1 MDCFCLFLEFSQIGS
16 GIRQVPCPPPT
27 TKDCRGYVNL
37 CQANV
42 AYGADQAGRIIIASI
57 LFVVLG
63 AETPHVATLTKVLW
77 TGVVEMVADLV
88 VQGLRGWGAHG
99 CRSIGVVS
107 FAVNMVLAELRRARF
122 LRPGLFAST
131 MGWVIVAWQCAEIW
145 TITVLSL
152 LKYTFVTITSLPL
165 ALRRRVPG
173 RTSLI
178 CIPPERLAKSEHPER
193 HVCPVFGCPD
203 GSSKFLTGGRAVFSR
218 WIWSGL
224 NCTYL
229 SVSLNQIKTTRLLS
243 LCVTKPCTTPK
254 MAGPSRVVIL
264 SPSVNPGPVLVHLS
278 LASKGCMKVS
288 SAGISK
294 APWVGKLTMAMRSP
308 RVVQWDVMMPSS
320 PSMRS
325 G

>member
-1 MDCFCLFLEFSQIGS
+1 MGHWVHQYLFISQFFHRFWTAKEDMDCFCLFLEFSQIRS

-145 TITVLSL
+145 TITVLL
-152 LKYTFVTITSLPL
+152 Y
-165 ALRRRVPG
+165 
-173 RTSLI
+173 
-178 CIPPERLAKSEHPER
+178 
-193 HVCPVFGCPD
+193 
-203 GSSKFLTGGRAVFSR
+203 
-218 WIWSGL
+218 
-224 NCTYL
+224 
-229 SVSLNQIKTTRLLS
+229 
-243 LCVTKPCTTPK
+243 
-254 MAGPSRVVIL
+254 
-264 SPSVNPGPVLVHLS
+264 
-278 LASKGCMKVS
+278 
-288 SAGISK
+288 
-294 APWVGKLTMAMRSP
+294 
-308 RVVQWDVMMPSS
+308 
-320 PSMRS
+320 
-325 G
+325 